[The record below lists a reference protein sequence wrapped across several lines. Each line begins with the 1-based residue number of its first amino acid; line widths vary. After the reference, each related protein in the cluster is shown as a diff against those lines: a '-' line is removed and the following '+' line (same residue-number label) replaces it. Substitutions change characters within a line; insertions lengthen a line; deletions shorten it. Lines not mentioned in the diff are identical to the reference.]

1 MSPTSIGRRCA
12 GGLVLLVLFV
22 AATAPAPAQTH
33 ADVLQTHASVLLQT
47 HA

>member
-1 MSPTSIGRRCA
+1 MSPKSLGRRCA

-22 AATAPAPAQTH
+22 AAATPAPAQTH
-33 ADVLQTHASVLLQT
+33 ADVLQTHASVMLQT